1 MVSTIAPV
9 QKHVPNI
16 LTGLRLVLAGVFFA
30 MLSRYQFEGRGDPTF
45 LNIAFLVYLVA
56 LITDFFDGYFARRWK
71 AGSSFGRITDPL
83 VDKVLVLGSFIFF
96 AGKNFVIPSDNPADI
111 PGNVRTITGVV
122 PWMVVVMLT
131 RELLVTSFRGVSESK
146 GQQFGAQFSGKV
158 KMTLQSI
165 TILIILAYVN
175 FRGHL
180 QHYSDSVHLAA
191 ERTRDVFIWAT
202 LFITVYSGLL
212 YVRRI
217 TATYRDTG
225 SGQ

>member
-1 MVSTIAPV
+1 M

-30 MLSRYQFEGRGDPTF
+30 MLSRYQFERPGDPTF
-45 LNIAFLVYLVA
+45 LNIAFLIYLVA
-56 LITDFFDGYFARRWK
+56 LITDFFDGYFARKWK
-71 AGSSFGRITDPL
+71 AGSAFGRITDPL

-96 AGKNFVIPSDNPADI
+96 AGKNFVIPSLNPEEI
-111 PGNVRTITGVV
+111 PHNVKTITGVV
-122 PWMVVVMLT
+122 PWMVVLLLT
-131 RELLVTSFRGVSESK
+131 RELLVTSFRGVAESR

-165 TILIILAYVN
+165 TILVILAYVN

-180 QHYSDSVHLAA
+180 LDYDGRHHANLHLIA
-191 ERTRDVFIWAT
+191 ERIRDVFIWAT
-202 LFITVYSGLL
+202 LVITVYSGFA

-217 TATYRDTG
+217 IDTYR
-225 SGQ
+225 QP